1 MSKITLNSRTPS
13 LAKQEDGEDRKST
26 LTAVE
31 PEPVDDREDGE
42 VEVQDPCV
50 ERARMERR
58 LVRKIDW
65 RLCTIA
71 GVLCSLN
78 LLDRSAC
85 P

>member
-1 MSKITLNSRTPS
+1 MSTSNSRTPS
-13 LAKQEDGEDRKST
+13 LAKQRGGEDRKSI

-71 GVLCSLN
+71 EMLCNLN
-78 LLDRSAC
+78 LLNRSVY

>member
-50 ERARMERR
+50 ERARMERI
-58 LVRKIDW
+58 RK
-65 RLCTIA
+65 
-71 GVLCSLN
+71 GCSRHNCGTDTRKREL
-78 LLDRSAC
+78 RIGFFSH
-85 P
+85 